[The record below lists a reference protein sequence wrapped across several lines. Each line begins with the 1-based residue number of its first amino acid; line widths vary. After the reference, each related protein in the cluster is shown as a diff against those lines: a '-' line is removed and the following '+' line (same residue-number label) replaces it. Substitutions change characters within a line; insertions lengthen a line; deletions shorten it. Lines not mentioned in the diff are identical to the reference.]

1 MRFADSFHAIASVAR
16 KEFIHILRDWRILIL
31 IFTLPPAFT
40 LLLGHAFEVTELT
53 DAPAMLFDEDRSEQ
67 SEKLAEKLR
76 GSATFAWRDSA
87 RTSVEGIDLL
97 KAGVQAAVVI
107 PPGWGASLGNGDP
120 LPLRLILDGMD
131 TNSAPQLEGAI
142 QQVLGQFQLDS
153 RQDMIDALPDSVME
167 MGKKI
172 PEEVRKQFTSS
183 MTPWTSES
191 QILYNPKLRFIDFV
205 IPGIVGLILQLL
217 TVTLMACTIARERE
231 SGTLSQLL
239 VTPLRRTEIVVGKV
253 LPYLAVSIVLIGM
266 TLATGRYHFQVMYRA
281 PLLLGALCLLFLLCS
296 LGTGLLISTFC
307 HTQAQAIQFAV
318 FYLLPVFPLSG
329 AFASLD
335 QLPAGVRAISQS
347 FPLTHFCHAFRM
359 VSLGHA
365 GFAAIV
371 GDLCFL
377 FVGAVVTCL
386 GAALLLRRI
395 QD

>member
-1 MRFADSFHAIASVAR
+1 MNLAASFRSIASVAR

-53 DAPAMLFDEDRSEQ
+53 DAPALLFDEDRSEQ
-67 SEKLAEKLR
+67 SEKLVEKLR
-76 GSATFAWRDSA
+76 GSATFAWRDSSQ
-87 RTSVEGIDLL
+87 TSVEGIDLL
-97 KAGVQAAVVI
+97 KAGVQAAIVI
-107 PPGWGASLGNGDP
+107 PPGWGTSLGNGDP

-142 QQVLGQFQLDS
+142 QQMLGQFQLDS
-153 RQDMIDALPDSVME
+153 RQDMIDQLPESVME
-167 MGKKI
+167 IGKKI

-183 MTPWTSES
+183 MTPWTSTSE
-191 QILYNPKLRFIDFV
+191 ILYNPKLRFIDFV

-239 VTPLRRTEIVVGKV
+239 VTPLRRSEIVVGKV

-266 TLATGRYHFQVMYRA
+266 TLATGHYHFHVLYRA

-335 QLPAGVRAISQS
+335 QLPAGVRAISQT

-365 GFAAIV
+365 EFAAIV
-371 GDLCFL
+371 GDLSFL
-377 FVGAVVTCL
+377 LIGAVVTCL